1 MSLRVYTKRVS
12 MIHSIY
18 GHIKMSICE
27 LQIIQISVKLKAMK
41 KEAYVRLDG
50 ECVNENRVS
59 ALDVI
64 QT

>member
-1 MSLRVYTKRVS
+1 

-41 KEAYVRLDG
+41 KEVYVRLDG